1 LNNSKSNSH
10 NSFPCIKE
18 RVIPLIFIRIAVFI
32 LGLIVI
38 VLSTNIL
45 TLAADQTSTASG
57 TVLLDDSPEGI
68 PEIDGNA
75 YILYDAQSDTFLVGE
90 NCDTPLPPASITK
103 VLTIILAL
111 ENLELT
117 DVITVTKDMYDFI
130 PEDYVRLGLVEGEE
144 ITVIDAIYASLLISA
159 NDACSSLAVKMGGS
173 IDGFSVMMNKR
184 AAELGC
190 TGTNF
195 TNPFGYSDPEHVT
208 TAHDMALIM
217 EAALEYDLFKEVTT
231 TAAYSIPATN
241 KFNESRT
248 ITNGNRFVSTT
259 MYAYEHYIAGKTGY
273 TDLSGHCIVAAAE
286 SDGRVLIGV
295 ILGASAS
302 EIRYSNL
309 IDLFDYGFA
318 NYTTTSNEIGEYTT
332 MQEEICSQIEEKIVA
347 SGLIIANTEI
357 TLQPYITTSAERSSG
372 GYSTSIDLS
381 GAVIDA
387 TLDSQVLELPIT
399 RQYSDGTIF
408 QVGTMRVTVGK
419 ELVTEQIVNKEAD
432 KKIDT
437 KYWIKRIV
445 IILILIFVLAVALII
460 FLQVQKR
467 RQAKIN
473 RRKPRIL

>member
-1 LNNSKSNSH
+1 MSKSIH
-10 NSFPCIKE
+10 NFNNLFHVSSRSNKDHL
-18 RVIPLIFIRIAVFI
+18 LIRGLAII
-32 LGLIVI
+32 LGL
-38 VLSTNIL
+38 L
-45 TLAADQTSTASG
+45 TFVTSVNVFVLAADQSTNTSN

-68 PEIDGNA
+68 PDIDGSA

-130 PEDYVRLGLVEGEE
+130 PTDYVRLGIVEGEE

-159 NDACSSLAVKMGGS
+159 NDACSALAIKIAGS
-173 IDGFSVMMNKR
+173 IDNFSVMMNER
-184 AAELGC
+184 AIELGC
-190 TGTNF
+190 NGTNF

-217 EAALEYDLFKEVTT
+217 EAALEFDLFKEITT

-241 KFNESRT
+241 KFNEPRT
-248 ITNGNRFVSTT
+248 INNGNRFVSTT
-259 MYAYEHYIAGKTGY
+259 TYAYEHYIAGKTGY

-302 EIRYSNL
+302 EIRYINL
-309 IDLFDYGFA
+309 IDLFEYGFA
-318 NYTTTSNEIGEYTT
+318 NYTTTSNEITEYTT
-332 MQEEICSQIEEKIVA
+332 MQEQICTQIEDRIYE
-347 SGLIIANTEI
+347 SGLIIAKTEM

-381 GAVIDA
+381 KAVIDA
-387 TLDSQVLELPIT
+387 TLDSQLLELPVI

-408 QVGTMRVTVGK
+408 QVGMMQVTVAK
-419 ELVTEQIVNKEAD
+419 EIVSEQIISEKEKRNID
-432 KKIDT
+432 PQFWVGKIL
-437 KYWIKRIV
+437 V
-445 IILILIFVLAVALII
+445 ILILVFILIVAIII
-460 FLQVQKR
+460 FLQVQKKR
-467 RQAKIN
+467 RIKIS

>member
-1 LNNSKSNSH
+1 MYNSNNRSQ
-10 NSFPCIKE
+10 NSFLCYPKGAFS
-18 RVIPLIFIRIAVFI
+18 PLFIRIAAVI

-38 VLSTNIL
+38 FLSTNIF
-45 TLAADQTSTASG
+45 TLAVDQTTNTSA

-68 PEIDGNA
+68 PEIDGDA
-75 YILYDAQSDTFLVGE
+75 FILYDAQSDTFLVGK
-90 NCDTPLPPASITK
+90 NCDTSLPPASITK

-130 PEDYVRLGLVEGEE
+130 PEDYVRLGIVEGEE
-144 ITVIDAIYASLLISA
+144 IAVIDAIYASLLISA
-159 NDACSSLAVKMGGS
+159 NDACSALAVKMAGS
-173 IDGFSVMMNKR
+173 IDNFSVMMNER
-184 AAELGC
+184 ALELGC

-208 TAHDMALIM
+208 TVHDMTLIM
-217 EAALEYDLFKEVTT
+217 EAALEFDLFKEITT
-231 TAAYSIPATN
+231 TTAYSIPATN

-259 MYAYEHYIAGKTGY
+259 MYAYENYIAGKTGY

-295 ILGASAS
+295 ILGASSS

-332 MQEEICSQIEEKIVA
+332 IQEQICSQIEERIYS
-347 SGLIIANTEI
+347 SGLIISNTEI
-357 TLQPYITTSAERSSG
+357 TLQPYITTTAERSSG

-381 GAVIDA
+381 GAIIDA
-387 TLDSQVLELPIT
+387 TLDSQLLELPVT
-399 RQYSDGTIF
+399 RQYSDGTLF
-408 QVGTMRVTVGK
+408 QVGTMRVTVAK
-419 ELVTEQIVNKEAD
+419 ELVTEKAISNKED
-432 KKIDT
+432 KGFDA
-437 KYWIKRIV
+437 KYWINRIV
-445 IILILIFVLAVALII
+445 IILVLIFVLTVSIII

>member
-1 LNNSKSNSH
+1 MKNYSSSSH
-10 NSFPCIKE
+10 NSFLSFPKGATLLFS
-18 RVIPLIFIRIAVFI
+18 VRIVAVL

-38 VLSTNIL
+38 ALSTNIFAFA
-45 TLAADQTSTASG
+45 TDQSTNTSG

-68 PEIDGNA
+68 PEIDGSA
-75 YILYDAQSDTFLVGE
+75 YILYDAQSDTFLVGS

-103 VLTIILAL
+103 VLTIILAF
-111 ENLELT
+111 ENLKLT

-144 ITVIDAIYASLLISA
+144 ITVNDAIYASLLISA
-159 NDACSSLAVKMGGS
+159 NDACSALAVKMAGS
-173 IDGFSVMMNKR
+173 IDNFSVMMNER
-184 AAELGC
+184 ALELGC

-208 TAHDMALIM
+208 TVHDMALIM
-217 EAALEYDLFKEVTT
+217 EVALEFDLFKEITT
-231 TAAYSIPATN
+231 TSAYSIPATN

-259 MYAYEHYIAGKTGY
+259 TYSYEHYIAGKTGY

-309 IDLFDYGFA
+309 IDLFDYGFS
-318 NYTTTSNEIGEYTT
+318 NYTTTSNEIGEYTS
-332 MQEEICSQIEEKIVA
+332 MQEQICTQIEDSIT
-347 SGLIIANTEI
+347 STGLIIANTEI
-357 TLQPYITTSAERSSG
+357 TLQPYITTTAERSSG

-381 GAVIDA
+381 GAIIDA
-387 TLDSQVLELPIT
+387 TLDSQVLELPVT
-399 RQYSDGTIF
+399 RQYSDGTLF
-408 QVGTMRVTVGK
+408 QVGMMRVTVAK
-419 ELVTEQIVNKEAD
+419 ELVTEQIINKEEE
-432 KKIDT
+432 KGIDS
-437 KYWIKRIV
+437 KYWINRIV
-445 IILILIFVLAVALII
+445 VVLILLFVLTVAIII

-467 RQAKIN
+467 RQIKMN
-473 RRKPRIL
+473 RRRPRIL